1 MVYEGKAKRSGPS
14 RTLGEDRV
22 ACQAISIGRRLI
34 ERLMVMVRTLYYQ
47 KGMDYTQPG
56 IAAY

>member
-1 MVYEGKAKRSGPS
+1 MVYEGKARRSGPS

-22 ACQAISIGRRLI
+22 ACQAISIGRRSI

-47 KGMDYTQPG
+47 KGMDYTQPE